1 MVDQTFSFL
10 SAELNAFIGNKD
22 YRYRGLEV
30 AIVSDLVDEK
40 GELTFKKRMDSTT
53 TADLVLLTLINLE
66 EEVIGKAQLPYL
78 KHPNQTFDLLNPE
91 LKINLYMLISAVSSK
106 AENERYSNSLKVL
119 SYAIG
124 FFQFKNVFDRVNSPS
139 LPEAI
144 EKIIVEL
151 VSPTFEQQNHIWGGM
166 GAKYLPSVLYKVRLL
181 VYRETRETEGASI
194 VRRIT
199 NTINGK

>member
-1 MVDQTFSFL
+1 MVDQTFRFL
-10 SAELNAFIGNKD
+10 AAEMNAFIGNKD

-40 GELTFKKRMDSTT
+40 GELTFKKRLDSTT
-53 TADLVLLTLINLE
+53 TADFLLLTMINVE
-66 EEVIGKAQLPYL
+66 EEVVGKAQVPYL
-78 KHPNQTFDLLNPE
+78 KHPDQTFDLLNPE
-91 LKINLYMLISAVSSK
+91 LKVNLYLLISAVSSK
-106 AENERYSNSLKVL
+106 SESERYTNSLKVL

-124 FFQFKNVFDRVNSPS
+124 FFQYKNVFDRINAPS
-139 LPEAI
+139 LPERI

-166 GAKYLPSVLYKVRLL
+166 GAKYLPSVIYKVRLL
-181 VYRETRETEGASI
+181 VYRETLDTEGASI
-194 VRRIT
+194 VRRIS